1 MRIALLGS
9 APGLAT
15 RQMRQAS
22 GKPPLPARGTEAA
35 EHASDANKP

>member
-15 RQMRQAS
+15 RQMGQAR
-22 GKPPLPARGTEAA
+22 GKPPPPARGTETAA
-35 EHASDANKP
+35 HASDANKP